1 MQLNSA
7 VTVDRLLR
15 KLTEQIFYSMIAVIA
30 DDFTG
35 AAEIGGFGLR
45 HGLKVVIETNVDG
58 AGTCDLLVIAADT
71 RSLSK
76 EKAALEISKIT
87 RQLKELKPRFIFK
100 KLDSVLRGNIAGE
113 LEAQL
118 NEMGLEKAIVV
129 AGNPYFDRMIKNGK
143 YTVRG
148 IPLAETFFANDPEFP
163 IHSSVVTEIIGESH
177 LGVYSCKVEN
187 PLPDKGLL
195 FGDVTSMDEMGKW
208 AERIDETCIAA
219 GGSGFFSVLLKRFY
233 PVETCSQH
241 GDYKV
246 GKKSLFIFGS
256 MYPKS
261 RNMLKKMNGSVLK
274 IMNMPEPIYCSSTV
288 CMPSIDLWADEI
300 GVALSQGHKVV
311 VVADH
316 PHCIDESLSVR
327 IKENMGFLVL
337 KILEKSNVDNLLIE
351 GGATTSAILNQ
362 LNVKKL
368 YPFKE
373 LDLGIIQMKVDG
385 YPDLCIT
392 TKPGSYAWPQE
403 IWEKEIQMAV
413 HDSKHVN
420 N

>member
-1 MQLNSA
+1 
-7 VTVDRLLR
+7 
-15 KLTEQIFYSMIAVIA
+15 MIAVIA

-45 HGLKVVIETNVDG
+45 HGLNVVIETNVDG
-58 AGTCDLLVIAADT
+58 AGKCDLLVIAADT

-76 EKAALEISKIT
+76 ETAASEISKIT

-100 KLDSVLRGNIAGE
+100 KLDSVLRGNIAVE

-118 NEMGLEKAIVV
+118 GEMGLEKAIVV
-129 AGNPYFDRMIKNGK
+129 AGNPCFDRIIQNGK

-163 IHSSVVTEIIGESH
+163 ILSSVVTEIIGESR
-177 LGVYSCKVEN
+177 LGVYSCKGEN
-187 PLPDKGLL
+187 PLPEKGLI
-195 FGDVTSMDEMGKW
+195 FGDVTNMEEMGQW
-208 AERIDETCIAA
+208 AGKIDETCIAA

-233 PVETCSQH
+233 PEETCNQH
-241 GDYKV
+241 GEYKV

-274 IMNMPEPIYCSSTV
+274 IMNMPEPIFCSSTV
-288 CMPSIDLWADEI
+288 CMPSIDRWADEI
-300 GVALSQGHKVV
+300 GVALSQGYKVV

-316 PHCIDESLSVR
+316 PHCIDESLSLR

-337 KILEKSNVDNLLIE
+337 KILEKSDVDNLLIE

-362 LNVKKL
+362 LKVKKL

-413 HDSKHVN
+413 HDPKHVN